1 MCILVRIYVELNI
14 QGTLVIALLLSGL
27 LTPMALWMGGVYRR
41 NTRRNNLKGTN
52 CRQYLGSRGSDVLD
66 GNDGN
71 DEIAGNKGDGHCK

>member
-41 NTRRNNLKGTN
+41 NTRRNNLKGTSTADN
-52 CRQYLGSRGSDVLD
+52 ILGQG
-66 GNDGN
+66 
-71 DEIAGNKGDGHCK
+71 EETF